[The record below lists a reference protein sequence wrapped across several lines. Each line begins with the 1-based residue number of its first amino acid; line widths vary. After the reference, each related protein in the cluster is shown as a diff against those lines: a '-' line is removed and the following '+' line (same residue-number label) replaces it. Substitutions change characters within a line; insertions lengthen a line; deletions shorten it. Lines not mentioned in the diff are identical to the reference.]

1 MYIWD
6 LPMEKLEALT
16 LAADVRLS
24 KTDYCNDQ
32 IWELKFVNVDPAC
45 LALYTTYGLRARG
58 FQMFPQFI
66 EGSTTISDPAAFEH
80 PPILKWAYPNF
91 ARLTYAPL
99 KEIEVVA
106 EYWVPDSH
114 SIAGR

>member
-32 IWELKFVNVDPAC
+32 IWELKFVKGSPAC
-45 LALYTTYGLRARG
+45 LALYTTYGLRA
-58 FQMFPQFI
+58 
-66 EGSTTISDPAAFEH
+66 
-80 PPILKWAYPNF
+80 
-91 ARLTYAPL
+91 
-99 KEIEVVA
+99 V
-106 EYWVPDSH
+106 
-114 SIAGR
+114 